1 MTDTKSR
8 SAVTLSGPQLGI
20 ILFVTMIVLLMLA
33 MLVKQHRHRE
43 RHVTDRDM
51 VISLAKSHPD
61 VRIRKDLIAAV
72 AAGELDIG
80 ASDLRGHREGQFS
93 TVSGKPKITVDTT
106 LLVASDTRP
115 GLETLFAVLTHEYAH
130 YLQWLKLPA
139 MRELHARYDSD
150 TNLTDAQCVLKIA
163 VEDEAYGIAC
173 QAAYR
178 YKWNAAIESQCDG
191 IGLSFR
197 AKQFLSGSNDLPECV
212 AVWQSLVAQTIVTP
226 VRLPSGNV
234 PQAEEERPSFEM
246 RTTRLEPPAVTQ

>member
-8 SAVTLSGPQLGI
+8 PSVTLSGPQLGI
-20 ILFVTMIVLLMLA
+20 ILFVAMIVLLMLA
-33 MLVKQHRHRE
+33 VLVKQQRHRE

-61 VRIRKDLIAAV
+61 VQIRKDLV
-72 AAGELDIG
+72 AAANSGDLDIG

-93 TVSGKPKITVDTT
+93 TAGGKPKITVDTT
-106 LLVASDTRP
+106 LLMASDTRP
-115 GLETLFAVLTHEYAH
+115 GLETLFAVLTHEYTH

-163 VEDEAYGIAC
+163 VEDEAYATAC
-173 QAAYR
+173 RAAYR
-178 YKWNAAIESQCDG
+178 YKWNSAIESQCDG
-191 IGLSFR
+191 VGLSFR
-197 AKQFLSGSNDLPECV
+197 AKQFLSVSKDMSECV
-212 AVWQSLVAQTIVTP
+212 AVWQSLVTQTIVAP
-226 VRLPSGNV
+226 ALPQPGKP
-234 PQAEEERPSFEM
+234 PQAERPDFEM